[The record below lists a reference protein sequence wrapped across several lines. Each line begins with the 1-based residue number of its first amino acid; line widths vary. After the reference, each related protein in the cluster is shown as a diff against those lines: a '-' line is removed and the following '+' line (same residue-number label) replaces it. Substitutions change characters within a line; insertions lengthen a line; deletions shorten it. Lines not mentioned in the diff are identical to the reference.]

1 MMVNTQRITGI
12 DGTDGASVTKG
23 MIQGRREI
31 LQLLEVM
38 RKHFPGCHNARLRT
52 AAPLLGVRETRRIV
66 GDFDSPCRTWWNSA
80 RLRHH
85 RLHRLRVGPAGPG
98 QTQPVRYMAG
108 TAELLAMTRPT
119 S

>member
-1 MMVNTQRITGI
+1 MMVNTSRITGI

-52 AAPLLGVRETRRIV
+52 VAPLLGVRETRRIV
-66 GDFDSPCRTWWNSA
+66 GDFRFTVQDVVEQRAVVDTIGFTAYGWDLPDPVKPSQSAIWPELPNS
-80 RLRHH
+80 LR
-85 RLHRLRVGPAGPG
+85 
-98 QTQPVRYMAG
+98 
-108 TAELLAMTRPT
+108 
-119 S
+119 